1 MSTKTELDALANF
14 IMAEVPGE
22 PSQSE
27 GAGHTAIRIIR
38 DQRARIEVLE
48 RDLRWVMDFA
58 KGQEPWDDD
67 GNVAR
72 FNQIEAALPKYTG
85 TGVRDEEET

>member
-38 DQRARIEVLE
+38 DQRARIEALE
-48 RDLRWVMDFA
+48 LAVRWAQQYFWRIGEKAAEAMMSA
-58 KGQEPWDDD
+58 
-67 GNVAR
+67 AR
-72 FNQIEAALPKYTG
+72 
-85 TGVRDEEET
+85 RR

>member
-38 DQRARIEVLE
+38 DQRARIEALE
-48 RDLRWVMDFA
+48 LAVRWAQQYFWRIGEKAAEAMMS
-58 KGQEPWDDD
+58 
-67 GNVAR
+67 
-72 FNQIEAALPKYTG
+72 AAL
-85 TGVRDEEET
+85 RDAQHE